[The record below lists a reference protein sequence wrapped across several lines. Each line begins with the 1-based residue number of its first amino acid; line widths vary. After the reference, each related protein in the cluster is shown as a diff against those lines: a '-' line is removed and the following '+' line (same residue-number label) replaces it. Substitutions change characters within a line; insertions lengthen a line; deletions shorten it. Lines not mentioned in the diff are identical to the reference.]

1 MPTAPS
7 PTSTHL
13 TPRPSAP
20 PARPR
25 PPGTPGP
32 RDPRPPRSRRGGTGG
47 AAAGSQRVG
56 NAGRPC
62 CGAIAGGGR
71 ETSCHWRTK
80 AARGPHSA
88 GRLCPR
94 GRDVAE
100 PAPPGFPATRAGG
113 ERGGSGG
120 AFFNPRPQRP
130 RLRAA
135 PRNSAAGGSGPAVP
149 THAADPELPGPC
161 YGSSYFSPLPPP
173 FHTLSAS
180 LPALTSPVPPI
191 LYPPPILILFPHLSW
206 FFLLPLLL
214 LPSTVTPYSF
224 SSPQPPSCPD
234 LPSSPCFRSCP
245 CSSTSVSWFG
255 RVGCCRP

>member
-20 PARPR
+20 PVRPQ

-47 AAAGSQRVG
+47 AAGGSQRAG
-56 NAGRPC
+56 NEGRPC
-62 CGAIAGGGR
+62 CGAISGGGR
-71 ETSCHWRTK
+71 ETSCHRRTK

-120 AFFNPRPQRP
+120 ACFNPSPQRP

-135 PRNSAAGGSGPAVP
+135 PVYYAGVSKQYGWLIWPRHTNPRGPRAIP
-149 THAADPELPGPC
+149 APC
-161 YGSSYFSPLPPP
+161 YGSSSFPSLRSPSSS
-173 FHTLSAS
+173 LSFA
-180 LPALTSPVPPI
+180 
-191 LYPPPILILFPHLSW
+191 
-206 FFLLPLLL
+206 
-214 LPSTVTPYSF
+214 
-224 SSPQPPSCPD
+224 SSP
-234 LPSSPCFRSCP
+234 
-245 CSSTSVSWFG
+245 
-255 RVGCCRP
+255 